1 MTFLNNS
8 RIALLSLIG
17 LLAGAGCAYY
27 KVPEIISYQKNRSDI
42 WRNKGAGVE
51 RINPYAFKPEGSS
64 NTLYSQAIKLDDA
77 ENARIARNRL
87 QTTIMTLSDKAVATH
102 LSRVTGV
109 EIDSNILMGGAAL
122 AAAGEAALGPP
133 ATAKT
138 FAQVAAGL
146 IGFRGIFNDQVYK
159 NTLVQSLVGSIISD
173 RNKCRAQIQ
182 ASQSLSITNY
192 PADQAIADASD
203 FHSRGSFYYGLT
215 LIRDAAEA
223 ANITRNQA
231 ATNAYSTVMNAQTN
245 RNNLK
250 ALEANPAKKP

>member
-1 MTFLNNS
+1 M
-8 RIALLSLIG
+8 G
-17 LLAGAGCAYY
+17 GGCAYY
-27 KVPEIISYQKNRSDI
+27 KVPEIISFKKDRSDI

-51 RINPYAFKPEGSS
+51 KMNPYAFKPEGSTT
-64 NTLYSQAIKLDDA
+64 TLYAQAIKLDDA

-109 EIDSNILMGGAAL
+109 EIDANIVMGGAAL
-122 AAAGEAALGPP
+122 AAAGEAALGPS

-138 FAQVAAGL
+138 FAEVAAGL

-159 NTLVQSLVGSIISD
+159 SALVQSLVGSIISD
-173 RNKCRAQIQ
+173 RNKRRAEIL
-182 ASQSLSITNY
+182 ASQTLSITNY
-192 PADQAIADASD
+192 PADQAIADASE

-223 ANITRNQA
+223 ANIARNQA
-231 ATNAYSTVMNAQTN
+231 VTNAFSTVMEMQTN

-250 ALEANPAKKP
+250 SLEMNIPKK